1 MWGGVPAE
9 HIVRD
14 TFRGGKVHTVYIHK
28 TLHSNTSV
36 RVYTRCFVCCAM
48 QLSVKAVYLCFF
60 TAVLWCRGIHL
71 YLIWSGT
78 MCERGA
84 TFHKNG
90 GTTTHWRGFA
100 PGRNQNHYTTIYHHH
115 YITLPLHYI
124 TLDYTTLPWHHHISS
139 SSAQRPPNQTA
150 VVRFLEIS
158 PHNVASK
165 PISCKTR
172 HITGSPAH
180 H

>member
-1 MWGGVPAE
+1 M
-9 HIVRD
+9 
-14 TFRGGKVHTVYIHK
+14 YIQCEVVSQPN
-28 TLHSNTSV
+28 TLSATRSEGEKCTLCIFTKHCTQIHQI
-36 RVYTRCFVCCAM
+36 RLRCFVCCAM
-48 QLSVKAVYLCFF
+48 QLSVKAVYLCLF

-124 TLDYTTLPWHHHISS
+124 TLDYTTLPWHHHISISS
-139 SSAQRPPNQTA
+139 SSAQRPPTKPNCCCTIPWN
-150 VVRFLEIS
+150 IS
-158 PHNVASK
+158 P
-165 PISCKTR
+165 
-172 HITGSPAH
+172 
-180 H
+180 